1 VVLVFVLFVI
11 AYVSLLDLGFG
22 AAIFRLF
29 S

>member
-1 VVLVFVLFVI
+1 VLFVI

-22 AAIFRLF
+22 AAIFRIF